1 MAAKQSHMT
10 WLAPPPPGGGRS
22 ARASWPGGG
31 DGSAASEARLSP
43 HPGLPP
49 AVRPSHCRGGWW
61 CPIARS
67 TTTEK
72 SACAQRLVSIIAWA
86 AAVFLASS
94 YATAQDWPTRLVRIV
109 VPAAAGG
116 SSDAAARLVT
126 NHFQAVFRQ
135 PFIIENK
142 PGNGNAMGAAFVA
155 QADPDGYTLLVSNS
169 ASNLTVPLVARNA
182 GYDPVADFSHIVM
195 LTSSPYVLAVY
206 PRLGVKSLADF
217 VAKARVQKFSY
228 TAANRG
234 GLGNI
239 GGEYFQRLA
248 GFSMQHVPYR
258 GGGPAVADV
267 NAGHVPA
274 IFLPVTTVGE
284 HVRSGALVPLAITSQ
299 TRLRV
304 FPDVPTFAESGYPEL
319 VLASWFGLSGPKKLS
334 PDIVARINREARAFL
349 KEPQMRK
356 LGDNDASEPL
366 DTDAAEFTRYVAGE
380 VARWG
385 EVVRALDIKGEE

>member
-1 MAAKQSHMT
+1 VLATLSLATAALM
-10 WLAPPPPGGGRS
+10 P
-22 ARASWPGGG
+22 
-31 DGSAASEARLSP
+31 
-43 HPGLPP
+43 
-49 AVRPSHCRGGWW
+49 
-61 CPIARS
+61 
-67 TTTEK
+67 
-72 SACAQRLVSIIAWA
+72 SACAA
-86 AAVFLASS
+86 
-94 YATAQDWPTRLVRIV
+94 AQDWPTRLVRIV

-142 PGNGNAMGAAFVA
+142 PGNGNAMGAALVA
-155 QADPDGYTLLVSNS
+155 QAEGDGYTLLVSNS
-169 ASNLTVPLVARNA
+169 ASNLTVPLVAKNA

-206 PRLGVKSLADF
+206 PGLGVKTLAQF
-217 VAKARVQKFSY
+217 VAKARAQQLSY

-239 GGEYFQRLA
+239 GFEYFQRLA
-248 GFSMQHVPYR
+248 GFSIQHVPYR

-267 NAGHVPA
+267 IAGHVPA

-284 HVRSGALVPLAITSQ
+284 YVRSGALVALAISSKSRTAV
-299 TRLRV
+299 L
-304 FPDVPTFAESGYPEL
+304 PEVPTFAESGYPEL

-356 LGDNDASEPL
+356 LAENDASEPL
-366 DTDAAEFTRYVAGE
+366 DANAAGFTRYVAGE

>member
-1 MAAKQSHMT
+1 MGMTRSVLAVLAVATAALMPS
-10 WLAPPPPGGGRS
+10 GY
-22 ARASWPGGG
+22 
-31 DGSAASEARLSP
+31 AA
-43 HPGLPP
+43 
-49 AVRPSHCRGGWW
+49 
-61 CPIARS
+61 
-67 TTTEK
+67 
-72 SACAQRLVSIIAWA
+72 
-86 AAVFLASS
+86 
-94 YATAQDWPTRLVRIV
+94 AQDWPTRLVRIV

-155 QADPDGYTLLVSNS
+155 QAEPDGYTLLVSNS
-169 ASNLTVPLVARNA
+169 ASNLTVPLVAKNA

-206 PRLGVKSLADF
+206 PGLGVKTLAEF
-217 VAKARVQKFSY
+217 LAKARAQKNLSY

-234 GLGNI
+234 GLGNM
-239 GGEYFQRLA
+239 GFEYFQRLA

-267 NAGHVPA
+267 IAGHVPA

-284 HVRSGALVPLAITSQ
+284 YVRSGRLVALAISARARTPV
-299 TRLRV
+299 L
-304 FPDVPTFAESGYPEL
+304 PGVPTFAESGYPEL
-319 VLASWFGLSGPKKLS
+319 VLASWFGLSGPKNLS
-334 PDIVARINREARAFL
+334 PDIVARINREARVFL

-356 LGDNDASEPL
+356 LAENDASEPL
-366 DTDAAEFTRYVAGE
+366 DADGAGFTRYVAGE

>member
-1 MAAKQSHMT
+1 MANNAQFSY
-10 WLAPPPPGGGRS
+10 PSPSSGREG
-22 ARASWPGGG
+22 W
-31 DGSAASEARLSP
+31 GSASTSSVPVSPTLPFPKTGREQNASRRA
-43 HPGLPP
+43 
-49 AVRPSHCRGGWW
+49 A
-61 CPIARS
+61 
-67 TTTEK
+67 
-72 SACAQRLVSIIAWA
+72 SIIALM
-86 AAVFLASS
+86 AAVLLSPPHAS
-94 YATAQDWPTRLVRIV
+94 AQDWPGRLVRIV

-126 NHFQAVFRQ
+126 NHFQTVFRQ

-155 QADPDGYTLLVSNS
+155 QAEPDGHTLLVSNS

-195 LTSSPYVLAVY
+195 LTSSPYILAVY
-206 PRLGVKSLADF
+206 PGLGVKSLAEF
-217 VAKARVQKFSY
+217 IARARVQKLSY

-267 NAGHVPA
+267 IAGHVPA

-284 HVRSGALVPLAITSQ
+284 HVRSGALVALAITSP

-304 FPDVPTFAESGYPEL
+304 FPDVPTFVESGYPEL

-334 PDIVARINREARAFL
+334 PDIAARINREARAFL

-356 LGDNDASEPL
+356 LAENDASEPL
-366 DTDAAEFTRYVAGE
+366 DADAAGFTRYVAGE
-380 VARWG
+380 VTRWG
-385 EVVRALDIKGEE
+385 DVVRALDIKGEE